1 MNIEDIIIPM
11 VTELERNRLDRDAKI
26 ILELPSTAYY
36 AVQQSMI
43 NEYGFKYA
51 EKIKFNGIE
60 VEIRNKNEVHHL
72 NHELASATYTLQRI
86 ASRLGIKI
94 EDPRVNAPLS
104 ESMLKALKEQSKG

>member
-72 NHELASATYTLQRI
+72 NHELASAIYALQRI

-94 EDPRVNAPLS
+94 EEPRPNSQVPESLIS
-104 ESMLKALKEQSKG
+104 SMLKSKG